1 LTFWKTSNKETKY
14 TKHINLKLTVVVA
27 LLNIFA
33 TAKAADGDGF
43 ERRFAVSARFNVIR
57 PTEST
62 TGGAVA
68 YSKQQSVERQLI
80 YY

>member
-1 LTFWKTSNKETKY
+1 MRPMSF
-14 TKHINLKLTVVVA
+14 KLTAIVA
-27 LLNIFA
+27 LLTIFVSA
-33 TAKAADGDGF
+33 NVADGDDF
-43 ERRFAVSARFNVIR
+43 ERRFAVSASFNVIR
-57 PTEST
+57 PTAST